1 MDIESAVKER
11 YQNLEWALDE
21 RLRRLFAASEAKAIG
36 HGGITLV
43 WKATGV
49 ARGSI
54 QQGLKELVE
63 RPDGMESSSRRIRRV
78 GAGRKTTVTDDAALL
93 AALESLVEPV
103 TRGDPESPLR
113 WTCKSLRQL
122 ATELGEQGHSVSHT
136 SIGGLLKQLGYSLQ
150 GNRKTLEG
158 SDHPDRNSQFEYINA
173 RVEEALSQGQ
183 PVISVDTK
191 KKELVGQFK
200 NGGKEWRPEG
210 DPEKVNV
217 YDFVDKELGRANPYG
232 VYDLANNTGW
242 VSVGTDHDTASFAVA
257 TIRRWWLAMGS
268 PLYPDVKELLITAD
282 GGGSNGSRVRLWK
295 LELQQLS
302 DELGIPIRV
311 SHFPPGTSKWNK
323 IEHRLFSHISMNWR
337 GQPLV
342 SHEVIVNLIAATTT
356 RKGLQVRAELDS
368 KPYPKG
374 IKVTDEEF
382 AAIRIVRDEFHG
394 EWNYTILPPNKK
406 INM

>member
-1 MDIESAVKER
+1 MDIESAIKKR
-11 YQNLEWALDE
+11 YHSLEWALDE

-54 QQGLKELVE
+54 QQGLKELVDKPAE
-63 RPDGMESSSRRIRRV
+63 MESGSRRIRRV
-78 GAGRKTTVTDDAALL
+78 GAGRKTTVTEDAALL
-93 AALESLVEPV
+93 SALESLVEPV

-113 WTCKSLRQL
+113 WTCNRLRQV
-122 ATELGEQGHSVSHT
+122 ATELSGQGYIVSHT
-136 SIGGLLKQLGYSLQ
+136 SIGGLLKKLGYSLQ

-158 SDHPDRNSQFEYINA
+158 SDHPDRNAQFEYINA
-173 RVEEALSQGQ
+173 RVEEALRKGQ

-257 TIRRWWLAMGS
+257 TIRRWWLAMGA
-268 PLYPDVKELLITAD
+268 PLYPDVKELMIMAD

-295 LELQQLS
+295 LELQLLS

-356 RKGLQVRAELDS
+356 RKGLKVHAELDS
-368 KPYPKG
+368 KTYPKG
-374 IKVTDEEF
+374 TKVTDEDF
-382 AAIRIVRDEFHG
+382 AAIHILRDEFHG
-394 EWNYTILPPNKK
+394 EWNYTIMPSSN
-406 INM
+406 

>member
-1 MDIESAVKER
+1 MDIESAVRDR
-11 YQNLEWALDE
+11 YQNLEWAFDE

-36 HGGITLV
+36 HGGIALV

-54 QQGLKELVE
+54 QQGLKELAKRSE
-63 RPDGMESSSRRIRRV
+63 GMESSSRRIRRV
-78 GAGRKTTVTDDAALL
+78 GAGRKATVTDDAGLL

-122 ATELGEQGHSVSHT
+122 ATELGEQGHRVSHT

-158 SDHPDRNSQFEYINA
+158 ASHPDRNSQFAYINA
-173 RVEEALSQGQ
+173 RVEKATSQGQ

-217 YDFVDKELGRANPYG
+217 YDFVNKELGRANPYG
-232 VYDLANNTGW
+232 VYDLANNAGW

-268 PLYPDVKELLITAD
+268 PLYPDAKELLITAD

-295 LELQQLS
+295 LELQRLS
-302 DELGIPIRV
+302 DELGISIRV

-394 EWNYTILPPNKK
+394 EWNYTISPSNKQ

>member
-1 MDIESAVKER
+1 MDIESAIKAR
-11 YQNLEWALDE
+11 FQNLEWALDE
-21 RLRRLFAASEAKAIG
+21 RMRRLFAASEAKAIG
-36 HGGITLV
+36 HGGIALV

-54 QQGLKELVE
+54 QQGLKELSE
-63 RPDGMESSSRRIRRV
+63 RPETLEINSRRIRRV
-78 GAGRKTTVTDDAALL
+78 GAGRKASVKNDAQLL
-93 AALESLVEPV
+93 SALEGLVEPV

-122 ATELGEQGHSVSHT
+122 ASELVRQGYTVSHT
-136 SIGGLLKQLGYSLQ
+136 SIGELLKKLGYSLQ

-158 SDHPDRNSQFEYINA
+158 TNHPDRNEQFEYINT
-173 RVEEALSQGQ
+173 RSEEALSRGQ

-200 NGGKEWRPEG
+200 NGGKELCPLGEPE
-210 DPEKVNV
+210 EVNV
-217 YDFVDKELGRANPYG
+217 YDFVNKELGRANPYG
-232 VYDLANNTGW
+232 VYDLAKNEGW
-242 VSVGTDHDTASFAVA
+242 VSVGTDHDTASFAVS
-257 TIRRWWLAMGS
+257 TIRRWWFAMGK
-268 PLYPDVKELLITAD
+268 PLYPDAKELIITAD

-302 DELGIPIRV
+302 NELGIPIRV

-337 GQPLV
+337 GKPLIN
-342 SHEVIVNLIAATTT
+342 HEVIVNLIAATTT
-356 RKGLQVRAELDS
+356 RKGLKIRAELDET
-368 KPYPKG
+368 PYPKG

-382 AAIRIVRDEFHG
+382 NAIRISRDEFHG
-394 EWNYTILPPNKK
+394 EWNYSIMPFNIDTT
-406 INM
+406 M

>member
-1 MDIESAVKER
+1 MDIETAVKER

-36 HGGITLV
+36 HGGIALV

-63 RPDGMESSSRRIRRV
+63 RPEGMEGSSRRIRRV

-158 SDHPDRNSQFEYINA
+158 TDHPDRNSQFEYINT

-200 NGGKEWRPEG
+200 NAGKEWRPEG

-232 VYDLANNTGW
+232 VYDLANNAGW

-295 LELQQLS
+295 LELQRLS
-302 DELGIPIRV
+302 DDLGIPIRV

-356 RKGLQVRAELDS
+356 RKGLKVRAELDS

-382 AAIRIVRDEFHG
+382 AAIRILREEFHG
-394 EWNYTILPPNKK
+394 EWNYTILPSNEK

>member
-1 MDIESAVKER
+1 MDIIDIESAIRNR
-11 YQNLEWALDE
+11 YLSLEWTLDE
-21 RLRRLFAASEAKAIG
+21 RLRRLYAAAEAKALG
-36 HGGITLV
+36 HGGVTLV

-49 ARGSI
+49 AKGSI
-54 QQGLKELVE
+54 QQGLKELEQRVDAAE
-63 RPDGMESSSRRIRRV
+63 PNSQRIRKI
-78 GAGRKTTVTDDAALL
+78 GAGRKASVTNDAELL
-93 AALESLVEPV
+93 SALESLVEPV

-122 ATELGEQGHSVSHT
+122 ESELVAQGYTVSHS
-136 SIGGLLKQLGYSLQ
+136 SIGGLLKGLGYSLQ

-158 SDHPDRNSQFEYINA
+158 TSHPDRNAQFEYINS
-173 RVEEALSQGQ
+173 RVEEAVSIGQ

-200 NGGKEWRPEG
+200 NGGKEWRPQG
-210 DPEKVNV
+210 KPEQVNV

-232 VYDLANNTGW
+232 VFDLADNSGW
-242 VSVGTDHDTASFAVA
+242 VSVGTDHDTASFAVS
-257 TIRRWWLAMGS
+257 TIRRWWMVMGK

-302 DELGIPIRV
+302 DELGFPIRV

-323 IEHRLFSHISMNWR
+323 IEHQLFSHISMNWR

-342 SHEVIVNLIAATTT
+342 SHEVIVNLIASTTT
-356 RKGLQVRAELDS
+356 RKGLKVRAELDS
-368 KPYPKG
+368 NLYPKG

-382 AAIRIVRDEFHG
+382 ASIRISRDEFHG
-394 EWNYTILPPNKK
+394 EWNYSIMPNGT
-406 INM
+406 